1 MSISPA
7 PDSSAR
13 IGLGLPSLPSIPRQR
28 TASPTISDVTSGRVG
43 EVERL
48 AAIAGPAGA
57 ASGLEA
63 LDRSLT
69 VKASFYDPMFEEDSV
84 IVGSPIPDL
93 LIEGVRL
100 DGLSAERIKRE
111 TEVHVA
117 RWFGI
122 GAEFFAVTIT
132 EINHIPVVE
141 VLDHVDRVLI
151 TSASLSLA
159 PNGEVPAA

>member
-1 MSISPA
+1 MSRRKSNPPPQDLITHPA
-7 PDSSAR
+7 RHFPPRWLVLSLALLAL
-13 IGLGLPSLPSIPRQR
+13 LGS
-28 TASPTISDVTSGRVG
+28 
-43 EVERL
+43 L